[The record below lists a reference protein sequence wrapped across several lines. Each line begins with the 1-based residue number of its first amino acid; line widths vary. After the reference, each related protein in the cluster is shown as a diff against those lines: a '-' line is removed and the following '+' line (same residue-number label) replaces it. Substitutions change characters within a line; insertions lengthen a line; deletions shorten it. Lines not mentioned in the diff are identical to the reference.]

1 MRNNLLSETDVR
13 FRKPREERMEAG
25 QRVLFTIIFVLFVLY
40 AITLLY
46 PVIWMFMSSLK
57 GSLEYSGGDPFALPQ
72 KWLFSNYLEAVRT
85 LKLKNTTYF
94 GMIWNSLW
102 TAGGSVIVGLFASA
116 IVCYVMAKLEFPGRK
131 IIYTINILIMMI
143 PIYGA
148 LAADFKLKGDL
159 GLYDNPLNIIISSL
173 GPITGLRFL
182 VLYAFFKGISWEYA
196 EAGLVDGASQARIF
210 FSIMLPQA
218 IPPLVTFAMTD
229 FIGAWN
235 DYMTPLIYLPSY
247 PTLASGLYEY
257 EANMTRAVKYPV
269 YYAGVIISTIPIL
282 ALFVAFRD
290 MFMSS
295 LSVGGL
301 KG

>member
-1 MRNNLLSETDVR
+1 MKSVKNKTVLRPGKSSED
-13 FRKPREERMEAG
+13 RMDAG
-25 QRVLFTIIFVLFVLY
+25 QKVLFSVIFVLFVLY

-46 PVIWMFMSSLK
+46 PVMWMFLSSLK
-57 GSLEYSGGDPFALPQ
+57 GSLEYSGGDPFALPR

-85 LKLKNTTYF
+85 LKLKDTTYF

-102 TAGGSVIVGLFASA
+102 MSLTSVIIGLFASA

-131 IIYTINILIMMI
+131 IIYTVNILIMMI

-148 LAADFKLKGDL
+148 LPADFKLRGDL
-159 GLYDNPLNIIISSL
+159 GLYDNPLNVIISSI
-173 GPITGLRFL
+173 GPITGMKFL
-182 VLYAFFKGISWEYA
+182 VLYAFFKGVSWEYA
-196 EAGLVDGASQARIF
+196 EAGLVDGASHARIF

-218 IPPLVTFAMTD
+218 IPPLITFAMTD

-235 DYMTPLIYLPSY
+235 DYMTPIIYMPSW

-282 ALFVAFRD
+282 MLFVAFRD